1 MFRPWS
7 LCCSSSASH
16 SHFEECCLFEEPIQT
31 LCCNVK
37 LAGSMKYPYLFAKH
51 SFVWSAW
58 ICLCDI
64 QNMIT
69 CPVEALIRGSNS
81 NLLKMKESP
90 VPVTQWVWLSPPVLQ
105 QTATCQATIA
115 FCLHPESYKLLIVSF
130 ISKCWLQL
138 KFQTSYYFHK
148 SYSYCL
154 WPPQLPIFET
164 SFVQLSMPSS
174 PDLSS
179 ALYQMEIC
187 NVLLLLCKHSGN
199 SNLAE
204 NVSLSK
210 ASIRILCSR

>member
-1 MFRPWS
+1 MPSSMYFAYYSRPER
-7 LCCSSSASH
+7 
-16 SHFEECCLFEEPIQT
+16 HFEECCLFEEPIQT

-105 QTATCQATIA
+105 QTATCQAIIV
-115 FCLHPESYKLLIVSF
+115 FCLHPESYSPSSKRHITSTPRTPLSLAATVTYFDTSF
-130 ISKCWLQL
+130 I
-138 KFQTSYYFHK
+138 
-148 SYSYCL
+148 
-154 WPPQLPIFET
+154 
-164 SFVQLSMPSS
+164 QLSMPSS

-179 ALYQMEIC
+179 ALC
-187 NVLLLLCKHSGN
+187 
-199 SNLAE
+199 
-204 NVSLSK
+204 
-210 ASIRILCSR
+210 

>member
-1 MFRPWS
+1 MPSSMYFAYYSRPER
-7 LCCSSSASH
+7 
-16 SHFEECCLFEEPIQT
+16 HFEECCLFDEPIQT

-105 QTATCQATIA
+105 QTATCQATIV
-115 FCLHPESYKLLIVSF
+115 FCLHPESYKHVDMWLLWRILAHCELYFQMLTPAQVPNIILLPQIVLLLS
-130 ISKCWLQL
+130 LAA
-138 KFQTSYYFHK
+138 TVTY
-148 SYSYCL
+148 
-154 WPPQLPIFET
+154 FET
-164 SFVQLSMPSS
+164 SFIQLSMPSS

-179 ALYQMEIC
+179 ALC
-187 NVLLLLCKHSGN
+187 
-199 SNLAE
+199 
-204 NVSLSK
+204 
-210 ASIRILCSR
+210 